1 MKLGD
6 VVEASS
12 GSPQFRIT
20 EVFNSKSPLY
30 TFYNQSD
37 LVDDLIGIESSSKEN
52 KKIRTNNKV
61 FTLKTNDVLFSL
73 ISGMATIV
81 SGKHEGYI
89 YTQNYVKLNLSD
101 NIDSR
106 FFVFLINESKYI
118 KKQLTIG
125 LQGSQV
131 FKYTLK
137 QLKDI
142 NLPKMP
148 LIEKQKIIG
157 EIYFKQLKLTA
168 LKNKVAELEKTVIF
182 NKLEGVS
189 KND

>member
-20 EVFNSKSPLY
+20 EILNNEAPLY

-37 LVDDLIGIESSSKEN
+37 LVDDLIGIESCSKEN

-81 SGKHEGYI
+81 SEKHEGYI
-89 YTQNYVKLNLSD
+89 YTQNYVKLNL
-101 NIDSR
+101 NEHIDSR
-106 FFVFLINESKYI
+106 YFVFLINESKDI
-118 KKQLTIG
+118 RKQLTIG